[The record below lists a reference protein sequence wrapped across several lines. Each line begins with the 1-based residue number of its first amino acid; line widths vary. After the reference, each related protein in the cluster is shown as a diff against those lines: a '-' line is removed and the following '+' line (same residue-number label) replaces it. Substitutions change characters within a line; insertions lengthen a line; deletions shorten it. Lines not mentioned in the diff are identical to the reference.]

1 MNDEQFLKAVDL
13 HKSGKLDQAKKLYEQ
28 VLRGDQKNFQIHLLL
43 GILNIQDKNYK
54 QAIIHLS
61 NAEKIDEKDI
71 TLLMNLAIAFHKL
84 NNFDRSI
91 NYINKVLQ
99 LNPSNS
105 DALNN
110 LGNIY
115 KDANQLD
122 KSIEA
127 FDKAIKLNHKK
138 NIFKLNKAN
147 ALIKFRK
154 YNHALSQ
161 LDLIQHDKELF
172 SEVNKSLIKIFVDL
186 KEYDKT
192 IIVCRKFLSRDYISN
207 SDREE
212 ITSRL
217 ISTLLTV
224 NELTEIPN
232 LLEKLTDEFSKKL
245 YRALYLFKKK
255 SFEESKNILSDLSK
269 IYKQNNQIFHNLG
282 EIYLSDLDYKNAIKC
297 FKKSIE
303 INPTFNQSKISLGL
317 CQLALNNYIE
327 GLKNF
332 LSYQD
337 TEEFLY
343 KYPLIGEKWKGEN
356 EASPTCIYLDQ
367 GVGDAIFFANLIS
380 ELENFNNDF
389 YFVCDTRLK
398 NIFSRSF
405 NPKYKFITIKELRS
419 SKINFKFS
427 NHGTFLFQ
435 LFEKQINSLKFE
447 KYLVPTKLKINKPI
461 KNNLVAGISWD
472 SKNPTFGKDKSIKLV
487 SLIKKLKNKYSMFI
501 NLQYG
506 NFDLDLEQIEKKFN
520 IKFIKHN
527 NDNFNDLEGLM
538 SLMQNCDEI
547 FTIDNTTVHLSGAM
561 GIKTNLLLPNN
572 HSKNCWYWNAH
583 LHNQSH
589 WYPSVKIHW
598 ASKNSSLEDIKI

>member
-1 MNDEQFLKAVDL
+1 MNDEHFLKAVDL

-28 VLRGDQKNFQIHLLL
+28 VLRSDQKNFQIHLLL
-43 GILNIQDKNYK
+43 GILNNQDKNYK

-71 TLLMNLAIAFHKL
+71 TLLMNLATAFHKL

-91 NYINKVLQ
+91 NYINKVLR

-127 FDKAIKLNHKK
+127 FDKAIKLNHKN

-154 YNHALSQ
+154 YNLALSQ

-172 SEVNKSLIKIFVDL
+172 SEVNKSYIKIFIDL

-232 LLEKLTDEFSKKL
+232 LLEKLTNEFSQKL

-255 SFEESKNILSDLSK
+255 SFEESKNILLDLSK

-419 SKINFKFS
+419 SKIKFKFS

-538 SLMQNCDEI
+538 NLMRNCDEI
-547 FTIDNTTVHLSGAM
+547 FTIDNTAVHLSGAM

-572 HSKNCWYWNAH
+572 HSKNCWFWNAH